1 MLVLGS
7 AAQDGGNYTDTVIGD
22 PNDNLVFE
30 EKTEWVKEG
39 SVQGETVVTE
49 GEVDPNYQPVLPF
62 SEEQERKRGEMQ
74 LKYAGDNI
82 GLAIDSIEPEAG
94 PITGETRVLVHGGPF
109 EDMSL
114 IYPKPK
120 CKFGAN
126 DRIVDATYV
135 KCHTRPLSMEDK
147 EGKSKDK
154 VSILVEKIAFLVY
167 SRQIFV
173 DRHPGASNVTI
184 VPQLQSLRS
193 YP

>member
-1 MLVLGS
+1 
-7 AAQDGGNYTDTVIGD
+7 
-22 PNDNLVFE
+22 
-30 EKTEWVKEG
+30 
-39 SVQGETVVTE
+39 
-49 GEVDPNYQPVLPF
+49 
-62 SEEQERKRGEMQ
+62 MQ

-126 DRIVDATYV
+126 DRIVEATYV

-154 VSILVEKIAFLVY
+154 VSSDLIKKLPYLFTHGKSLFIDILV
-167 SRQIFV
+167 
-173 DRHPGASNVTI
+173 P
-184 VPQLQSLRS
+184 PM
-193 YP
+193 